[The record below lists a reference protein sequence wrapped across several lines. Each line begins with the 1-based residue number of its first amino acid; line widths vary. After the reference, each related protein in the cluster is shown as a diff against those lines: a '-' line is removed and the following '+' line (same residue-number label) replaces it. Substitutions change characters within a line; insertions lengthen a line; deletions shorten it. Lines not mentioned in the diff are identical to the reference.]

1 MTNELDPDL
10 VSRAADAVRGAT
22 AIVFASGA
30 GMGVDSG
37 LPDYRGNGGLYGD
50 DQPFAKA
57 GHGYVGMVTPKWFTL
72 DPPFI
77 WGNLGHRIDLYRSTA
92 PHEGYAIARRWCE
105 RAPGGHFAVTSNIDN
120 QLQRSG
126 FAEERVFEGHGSL
139 FWAQC
144 QRACGV
150 GIYAAHDVHIA
161 RDAETLRATGPA
173 PLCPACGSPARLN
186 VLFFGDSKFEV
197 ARSQAQYDR
206 LRAWLDRTMAEP
218 GARFV
223 VIEGGAGT
231 TVPNVRNFSELEARR
246 FGGTIVRINP
256 HEPKVPDGHI
266 GLASGALATLRAIDA
281 RLGASPPGGL
291 RAAPA
296 RSAEGPRATGG

>member
-1 MTNELDPDL
+1 MTHEPDPDL
-10 VSRAADAVRGAT
+10 VTRAADALRSAT

-50 DQPFAKA
+50 YQPFAKPGA
-57 GHGYVGMVTPKWFTL
+57 GYLGMVTPKWFTL

-77 WGNLGHRIDLYRSTA
+77 WGNLGHRIDLYRSTP
-92 PHEGYAIARRWCE
+92 PHEGYAIVRRWCE

-120 QLQRSG
+120 QLQRAG

-144 QRACGV
+144 QRACGA
-150 GIYAAHDVHIA
+150 GIYAAHDVRIA
-161 RDAETLRATGPA
+161 WDTETLRATGPA
-173 PLCPACGSPARLN
+173 PACPACGSPARPN
-186 VLFFGDSKFEV
+186 VLFFGDSNFDA

-218 GARFV
+218 GARLV
-223 VIEGGAGT
+223 VVECGAGT
-231 TVPNVRNFSELEARR
+231 VVPNVRNFSELEAGR

-256 HEPKVPDGHI
+256 HEPKVPAGHVGI
-266 GLASGALATLRAIDA
+266 ASGALAALRAIDA

-296 RSAEGPRATGG
+296 RPAELSRAAGG